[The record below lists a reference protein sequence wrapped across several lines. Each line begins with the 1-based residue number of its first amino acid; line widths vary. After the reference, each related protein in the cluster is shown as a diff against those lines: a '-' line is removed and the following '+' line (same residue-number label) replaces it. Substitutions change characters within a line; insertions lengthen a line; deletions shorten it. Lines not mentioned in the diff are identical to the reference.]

1 MFALFNLKIL
11 TAERT
16 IYTGDIFSLI
26 APAESG
32 YLGVLAN
39 HAPLITTLVAGK
51 IILKEIPDKQ
61 VIIYSGGKGFLQVSK
76 NEATLLLDSVS

>member
-1 MFALFNLKIL
+1 MSASFNLNIF
-11 TAERT
+11 TAGKT
-16 IYTGDIFSLI
+16 IYTGQVCSLI

-51 IILKEIPDKQ
+51 IILREMPDKLTT
-61 VIIYSGGKGFLQVSK
+61 IYSEGKGFLQVFK